1 MMAKVPDTPENMA
14 KCICGQCPSHDA
26 CMKEKM
32 EGLFCAKGKSSCEVT
47 QKGCICGVCPLTPEF
62 SLSKLYYCETGTE
75 E

>member
-1 MMAKVPDTPENMA
+1 MAKVPDTPENMA

-62 SLSKLYYCETGTE
+62 GLTKLYYCETGAE

>member
-1 MMAKVPDTPENMA
+1 MAKVPDTPENMA

-47 QKGCICGVCPLTPEF
+47 QKGCVCAVCPLTPEF
-62 SLSKLYYCETGTE
+62 DLGKLYYCETGAE